1 MIFLSRA
8 TLKMFLLET
17 KDLNI
22 WIIFVTLLFIFCP
35 TDLLR
40 KIVMLQSCFHILWIF
55 NITEG
60 EIYTNDKGILI
71 WYLWKFLASFRCSAK
86 HLPHQ
91 QKFYEIY
98 GPYFNTQH
106 TLSNWIEELNIKVN
120 MWTEKKHDIP
130 QINGPTKKSGNASP
144 KQLCYHILETD

>member
-98 GPYFNTQH
+98 GPYFNSDH
-106 TLSNWIEELNIKVN
+106 TLSNWIEELISR
-120 MWTEKKHDIP
+120 TTEEKKHDIP
-130 QINGPTKKSGNASP
+130 QIDGPCTKKVGTNPPNNCDNIS
-144 KQLCYHILETD
+144 